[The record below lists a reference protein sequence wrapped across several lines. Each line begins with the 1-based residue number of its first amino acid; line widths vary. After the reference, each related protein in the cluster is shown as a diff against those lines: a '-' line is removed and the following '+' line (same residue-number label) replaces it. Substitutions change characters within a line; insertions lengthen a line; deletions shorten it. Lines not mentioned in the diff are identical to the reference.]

1 MMLLYMLPLL
11 SSTLMRMMQESSSCW
26 LYTGGGTV
34 EVMEV
39 TETERLW
46 ALGLLL
52 QGRGEDRGLAKDD
65 IPEELVSMEWM
76 EEHDED
82 DSESCKREHA
92 PEGHGAVRTLANG
105 GRHSSQSRA
114 AGTDACQ

>member
-11 SSTLMRMMQESSSCW
+11 SSMLMRMMHVSSLCW
-26 LYTGGGTV
+26 LYAGGSAV
-34 EVMEV
+34 EVMDV

-46 ALGLLL
+46 TLGLLL

-82 DSESCKREHA
+82 DSESCKSK
-92 PEGHGAVRTLANG
+92 GARRAG
-105 GRHSSQSRA
+105 SR
-114 AGTDACQ
+114 